1 MRIAR
6 AKEGRRGC
14 QTLAILS
21 LIVPAC
27 MITTEPA
34 RAACVRAS
42 TQAEKAKV
50 AAEIFRSADV
60 IIAGRVMKRLDIAAG
75 QAEVLQVDQLIK
87 GRSSNVISLWLPK
100 KGDALDTNESP
111 TTGLAVGKYG
121 LFPLRR
127 GSGSSRNELIV
138 FECDAVA
145 ITDKRISKKIRNMRV
160 R

>member
-14 QTLAILS
+14 QSLAILS

-27 MITTEPA
+27 MITAEPA

-42 TQAEKAKV
+42 TQAGKARIAV
-50 AAEIFRSADV
+50 EIFRGADV
-60 IIAGRVMKRLDIAAG
+60 IFTGHVMKRLDIAAG

-87 GRSSNVISLWLPK
+87 GRSPKVIILWLPQ
-100 KGDALDTNESP
+100 KGDTLDTNESP
-111 TTGLAVGKYG
+111 TTGLAVGTYG

-127 GSGSSRNELIV
+127 GSGSSKDDFIV

-145 ITDKRISKKIRNMRV
+145 LTDKRISNKIRNMRV
-160 R
+160 K